1 MKSHLALRMAALP
14 GKSKSKT
21 KMIESSAEL
30 RGAIDQIEGDIVVVA
45 FDDEQRLDWPRRFVP
60 EDAKSG
66 DAVIVRV
73 VRVDDAHW
81 SGQGKATGKITLG
94 KQTLQWPVGLE
105 TGSLAL
111 SIEIDAEDTAARKER
126 VRGLIADIFKKK

>member
-1 MKSHLALRMAALP
+1 MT
-14 GKSKSKT
+14 GKKGSQSEAKPK
-21 KMIESSAEL
+21 EL

-60 EDAKSG
+60 AEAKSG

-73 VRVDDAHW
+73 VAADDAHW
-81 SGQGKATGKITLG
+81 LGEGEAGKIKLG
-94 KQTLQWPVGLE
+94 KQSIDWPGE
-105 TGSLAL
+105 IAAGPMAL

-126 VRGLIADIFKKK
+126 VRRLVDDIFKKK